1 MSTKDTTELIS
12 FVYDKVAEE
21 EVWEVKIVER
31 RVRRNTEKQ
40 LALNRSKDFYDESE
54 EENDARI
61 EFTDVF
67 GDFLIA
73 VDDISEEYDPGSV
86 EWHWEIGS
94 ELHERDV
101 VSELKHDSHQALGEL
116 VPHNEV
122 NGDVLLGAKNI
133 YELFPDR
140 ELPDTDRVTMLRKL
154 QYNADSV
161 EDARNV
167 LSNAQEAGFVPMNRE
182 IRVWKDVKPDPELAE
197 VARQVNRRFP
207 TYNDPS
213 SKVKFARHVYH
224 LCRVDKPEIPDG
236 EAIESALREQAE

>member
-1 MSTKDTTELIS
+1 MSTKDTPELIS

-31 RVRRNTEKQ
+31 RVRRDTEKQ

-54 EENDARI
+54 EENEARI

-73 VDDISEEYDPGSV
+73 VDDISEEYELGSV
-86 EWHWEIGS
+86 EWHWEVGRL
-94 ELHERDV
+94 LHERDV

-116 VPHNEV
+116 IPRDDVD
-122 NGDVLLGAKNI
+122 GDTLLTANNI

-140 ELPDTDRVTMLRKL
+140 DLPETDRVTMLGKL
-154 QYNADSV
+154 KYNADSV

-167 LSNAQEAGFVPMNRE
+167 LENAQQVGFVPMNRE
-182 IRVWKDVKPDPELAE
+182 IRVWKDVKPNPELDE
-197 VARQVNRRFP
+197 VAAQVNRRFP
-207 TYNDPS
+207 TYDDPN
-213 SKVKFARHVYH
+213 SKVKFVKHVYH
-224 LCRVDKPEIPDG
+224 LCRVNEGDIPEDDQIE
-236 EAIESALREQAE
+236 EALEEQEG